1 MLAETFD
8 KMYLFALRLQES
20 LNARLITSTMMETY
34 ALAVINVFKIVITAT
49 KYAQLGSSTHILIFA
64 NYRILLESHV

>member
-8 KMYLFALRLQES
+8 KLYLFAMRLQES

-34 ALAVINVFKIVITAT
+34 ALAVINVFKIVLTAT
-49 KYAQLGSSTHILIFA
+49 KYAQLGNSMLIFIYA
-64 NYRILLESHV
+64 NCRILLESHV